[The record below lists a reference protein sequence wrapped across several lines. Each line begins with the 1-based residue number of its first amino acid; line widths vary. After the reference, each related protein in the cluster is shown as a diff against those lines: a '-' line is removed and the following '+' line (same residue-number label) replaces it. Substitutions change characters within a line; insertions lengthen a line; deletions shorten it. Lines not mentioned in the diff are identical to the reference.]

1 MDPIVYVRQYL
12 TMQEFLILAA
22 LLGLIPA
29 AIAKSKGRPFLL
41 WWIFGFLALI
51 IALPCALM
59 MKRDVRNLEHRQ
71 MREGFKKCP
80 HCAEMIKGDAKV
92 CRFCQRELAPKI
104 TIAAGNRR
112 FCSSSG
118 VTFRLRQRTT
128 GTSAN

>member
-71 MREGFKKCP
+71 MREGLKKCP

-92 CRFCQRELAPKI
+92 CRFCQREVLVSRQP
-104 TIAAGNRR
+104 AASRVPLRPRR
-112 FCSSSG
+112 KF
-118 VTFRLRQRTT
+118 VLYKRQAT
-128 GTSAN
+128 